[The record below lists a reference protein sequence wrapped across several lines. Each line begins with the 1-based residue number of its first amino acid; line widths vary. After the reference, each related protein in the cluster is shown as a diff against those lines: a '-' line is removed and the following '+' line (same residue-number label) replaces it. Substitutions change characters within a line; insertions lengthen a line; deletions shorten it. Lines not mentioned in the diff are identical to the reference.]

1 MNESF
6 CVVRHQVEGQSAGR
20 PVQKQSQ
27 SLWSDQKGLDVNVR
41 DPYIGFLKVVS
52 EGVTLHRGDAE
63 TPASVTTV
71 NFCVPVSL
79 PRQALI
85 CNTNIHKRFP
95 VHLPVAAP
103 SQSLSTQHLTGL
115 VKSLWMIRI
124 RLLFMSVAHV
134 LVALRQKQLFIHSV
148 GVECEITGICE
159 RDAVS

>member
-1 MNESF
+1 M
-6 CVVRHQVEGQSAGR
+6 
-20 PVQKQSQ
+20 
-27 SLWSDQKGLDVNVR
+27 
-41 DPYIGFLKVVS
+41 
-52 EGVTLHRGDAE
+52 GDIK
-63 TPASVTTV
+63 TPALVSTV

-124 RLLFMSVAHV
+124 RLLFLSAAYFPVTF
-134 LVALRQKQLFIHSV
+134 RQDEVFIHSV